1 MNEEIN
7 FVGDVGAGETLFIDM
22 NMTLHSHMD
31 SLASALSPCIFE
43 YVYLARPDS
52 VIDNISVYEARVQ
65 MGVRLAERIH
75 HLRVIPEGDR
85 LRVVGEQDA
94 DYNESLQ
101 SFEDAIDVVMAVP
114 DTSRHTAI
122 SV

>member
-1 MNEEIN
+1 MNEEDN
-7 FVGDVGAGETLFIDM
+7 FIGDVGAGETLFIDM
-22 NMTLHSHMD
+22 NMTLHTHVD
-31 SLASALSPCIFE
+31 SLACALSPCIFE

-85 LRVVGEQDA
+85 LRVVGKQDT